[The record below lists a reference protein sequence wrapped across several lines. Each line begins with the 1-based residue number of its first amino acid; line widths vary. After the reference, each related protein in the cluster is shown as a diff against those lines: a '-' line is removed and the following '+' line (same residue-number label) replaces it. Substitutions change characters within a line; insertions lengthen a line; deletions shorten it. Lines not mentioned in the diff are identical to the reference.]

1 MPKPMRP
8 IVTNKSNLS
17 KKQIADRIEQ
27 ESRLKLSREALAE
40 PPAWL
45 DEDAKVEFSRV
56 VCECSQI
63 DLLDNLDLSVL
74 AIYANAY
81 SKYLQTVE
89 LIKIYGF
96 TGKRETRYD
105 TYEVLNPYVIA
116 QEKYVKQIMLC
127 STKLGLACTDRLKLI
142 VPKPEEEPKENKFLR
157 LIK

>member
-1 MPKPMRP
+1 MVKPMRP
-8 IVTNKSNLS
+8 IAVNKSNLS

-27 ESRLKLSREALAE
+27 ESRLKLSREALVM
-40 PPAWL
+40 PPDWL
-45 DEDAKVEFSRV
+45 DDDAKAEFSRV
-56 VCECSQI
+56 VYECGQI

-81 SKYLQTVE
+81 SRYLQTVE
-89 LIKIYGF
+89 LIKVHGF
-96 TGKRETRYD
+96 TGTRETRYD
-105 TYEVLNPYVIA
+105 TYEVLNPYVVA

-142 VPKPEEEPKENKFLR
+142 VPKAEEEPKENKFLR

>member
-1 MPKPMRP
+1 MVKPMRP
-8 IVTNKSNLS
+8 IAVNKSNLS

-27 ESRLKLSREALAE
+27 ESRLKLSREALAM
-40 PPAWL
+40 PPDWL
-45 DEDAKVEFSRV
+45 DDNAKAEFSRV
-56 VCECSQI
+56 VYECGQI

-81 SKYLQTVE
+81 SRYLQTVE
-89 LIKIYGF
+89 LIKVHGF
-96 TGKRETRYD
+96 TGKRETKYD
-105 TYEVLNPYVIA
+105 TYEVLNPYVVA

-142 VPKPEEEPKENKFLR
+142 VPKAEEEPKENKFLR